1 MARSIGSELPTGKM
15 KNLFFL
21 LIFFG
26 FLNVFN
32 QEKPIKLD
40 PIERLERGNERF
52 VEGKPSHPN
61 ETALRIRQLK
71 DGQRPFVTVVSCSD
85 SRVPPEL
92 VFDQGF
98 GDIFSV
104 RTAGHVIGDFE
115 LGSIEYAVEHLHCS
129 LIIVMGHTQCG
140 AVKAFVESKGDYEH
154 MDHLSSVMTYM
165 GEEVEEKRLIASDSL
180 VLDKAIDA
188 NINHDVHL
196 LRSSTPLLS
205 NQYFSKKIQIIGAL
219 YDIETG
225 IVKFYK

>member
-1 MARSIGSELPTGKM
+1 M

-21 LIFFG
+21 FILFG

-32 QEKPIKLD
+32 QENPINLD
-40 PIERLERGNERF
+40 PIERLERGNQRF
-52 VEGKPSHPN
+52 IDGKPSHPN

-104 RTAGHVIGDFE
+104 RTAGHVIDDLE

-129 LIIVMGHTQCG
+129 LIVVLGHTHCG
-140 AVKAFVESKGDYEH
+140 AVKAFVDSKGDYKH
-154 MDHLSSVMTYM
+154 MDHLKSVMDFI
-165 GEEVEEKRLIASDSL
+165 GNEVEEKRLIASDSL
-180 VLDKAIDA
+180 SLEKAIDA
-188 NINHDVHL
+188 NIFHDVHL
-196 LRSSTPLLS
+196 LRSSTPILADH
-205 NQYFSKKIQIIGAL
+205 YYSKKVQIIGAL

-225 IVKFYK
+225 KVRFYK

>member
-1 MARSIGSELPTGKM
+1 M
-15 KNLFFL
+15 
-21 LIFFG
+21 IFFG

-32 QEKPIKLD
+32 TEMPITLD

-61 ETALRIRQLK
+61 ETALRIRNLK
-71 DGQRPFVTVVSCSD
+71 DGQNPFVTIVSCSD

-129 LIIVMGHTQCG
+129 LIVVMGHTHCG
-140 AVKAFVESKGDYEH
+140 AVKAFVESKGDYAH
-154 MDHLSSVMTYM
+154 MDHLSSVMAYL
-165 GEEVEEKRLIASDSL
+165 GEEAEEKRLIAVDSL

-188 NINHDVHL
+188 NIFHDVQV
-196 LRSSTPLLS
+196 LRSSTPILS
-205 NQYFSKKIQIIGAL
+205 HYYYSKKVQIIGAL